1 MWTARLVIGD
11 ESSRVFIVESVL
23 YCCIIAWLSGWRL
36 MLIARP
42 CMLDAALPWSLG
54 LRIFADWR
62 VALCLTAMANGMS
75 VHQSAEQLT
84 ISQSRTKFPQKAKQ
98 DRQ

>member
-1 MWTARLVIGD
+1 MCVYRRV
-11 ESSRVFIVESVL
+11 SS
-23 YCCIIAWLSGWRL
+23 IIAWLSGWRL

-62 VALCLTAMANGMS
+62 VALCLIAMANGMS
-75 VHQSAEQLT
+75 VHQSAEQFT
-84 ISQSRTKFPQKAKQ
+84 ISQSWTKFPQKAKA
-98 DRQ
+98 RQTVDTNGICSGMASVV